1 MKPWTTWL
9 ARLGIAGACFL
20 VTGCG
25 GATYPTR
32 ALKVRRRRRA
42 RLTPA
47 RRAAAPAPAAG

>member
-25 GATYPTR
+25 GSDIPDASDDGQAATEKR
-32 ALKVRRRRRA
+32 A
-42 RLTPA
+42 
-47 RRAAAPAPAAG
+47 